1 MNGVVRDMLH
11 RTFLKGQP
19 TSAAADLILGPGARE
34 RPVQIRAAFHASCAR
49 A

>member
-1 MNGVVRDMLH
+1 MTGVVRDMPR

-19 TSAAADLILGPGARE
+19 TSAADDLILGPGARE
-34 RPVQIRAAFHASCAR
+34 RSVQIRAAFRAAAR